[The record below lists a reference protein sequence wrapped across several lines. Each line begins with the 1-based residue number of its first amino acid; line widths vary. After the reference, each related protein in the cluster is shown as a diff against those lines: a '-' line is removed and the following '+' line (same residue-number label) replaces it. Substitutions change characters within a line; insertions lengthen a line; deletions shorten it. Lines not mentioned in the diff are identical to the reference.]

1 MAKKNRAFS
10 LEFKESV
17 AQRILNG
24 ESVSALHQELQI
36 KRSILYRWRDAYQ
49 KEGAAGLQRRVGRP
63 PGGQNPP
70 RFYRQPGGCRRPA
83 HPGVG
88 AEDLLAGHGN
98 RFFAKSLQ
106 ACKGIAPEEHRRWRD
121 SIYTEI
127 RSMMQL
133 EGFRAEHACEVAR
146 VSRAGFYREYAEHE
160 PRQADVDLR
169 DAIQRIAL
177 ANRYYG
183 YRRVTA
189 ELKYQGVVVN
199 HKRVLRLMR
208 ADNLLAVR
216 KRRFIFTTD
225 SSHTYAI
232 YPNLAARFTI
242 TGINQLWVADIT
254 YVRLRETF
262 LYVAIVLD
270 AFSRRVVGW
279 ELGEDLRAELALR
292 ALDRA
297 LAGRQIEAGIVH
309 HSDRG
314 VQYCCTAYVEKL
326 QAHGFI
332 ISMSRTGNPY
342 DNAKAESFMKTLKTE
357 EVYLKQYRDQEDA
370 RASIQRFIE
379 EVYNRKRLHSSLGYR
394 SPDVFEQQQDE
405 GAAQ

>member
-1 MAKKNRAFS
+1 
-10 LEFKESV
+10 
-17 AQRILNG
+17 
-24 ESVSALHQELQI
+24 
-36 KRSILYRWRDAYQ
+36 
-49 KEGAAGLQRRVGRP
+49 
-63 PGGQNPP
+63 
-70 RFYRQPGGCRRPA
+70 
-83 HPGVG
+83 
-88 AEDLLAGHGN
+88 
-98 RFFAKSLQ
+98 
-106 ACKGIAPEEHRRWRD
+106 
-121 SIYTEI
+121 
-127 RSMMQL
+127 MMQL

-146 VSRAGFYREYAEHE
+146 VSRAGFYRHYETHE
-160 PRQADVDLR
+160 PRQADVELR

-189 ELKYQGVVVN
+189 ELQHQGTVVN

-216 KRRFIFTTD
+216 KRRFVFTTD

-232 YPNLAARFTI
+232 YPNLAARLQV
-242 TGINQLWVADIT
+242 TGMNQLWVADIT

-262 LYVAIVLD
+262 LYLAIVLD

-279 ELGEDLRAELALR
+279 ELGEDLRGELAVR

-297 LAGRQIEAGIVH
+297 LADRPIEAGIVH

-314 VQYCCTAYVEKL
+314 VQYCCSAYVEKL
-326 QAHGFI
+326 RAHGFV

-357 EVYLKQYRDQEDA
+357 EVYLQKYRDQEDA

-379 EVYNRKRLHSSLGYR
+379 EVYNGKRLHSSLGYL
-394 SPDVFEQQQDE
+394 SPDTFEQRQDK

>member
-1 MAKKNRAFS
+1 
-10 LEFKESV
+10 
-17 AQRILNG
+17 
-24 ESVSALHQELQI
+24 
-36 KRSILYRWRDAYQ
+36 
-49 KEGAAGLQRRVGRP
+49 
-63 PGGQNPP
+63 
-70 RFYRQPGGCRRPA
+70 
-83 HPGVG
+83 
-88 AEDLLAGHGN
+88 
-98 RFFAKSLQ
+98 
-106 ACKGIAPEEHRRWRD
+106 
-121 SIYTEI
+121 
-127 RSMMQL
+127 MMQL

-146 VSRAGFYREYAEHE
+146 VSRAGFYRHYEEHE
-160 PRQADVDLR
+160 PRQADVELR
-169 DAIQRIAL
+169 DAIQKIAL

-189 ELKYQGVVVN
+189 ELHHQGTVVN

-216 KRRFIFTTD
+216 KRRFVFTTD

-232 YPNLAARFTI
+232 YPNLAARLVVM
-242 TGINQLWVADIT
+242 GINQLWVADIT

-262 LYVAIVLD
+262 LYLAIVLD

-279 ELGEDLRAELALR
+279 ELGEDLRGELAVR

-297 LAGRQIEAGIVH
+297 LADRPIEAGIVH

-314 VQYCCTAYVEKL
+314 VQYCCSAYVEKL
-326 QAHGFI
+326 QAHGFV

-357 EVYLKQYRDQEDA
+357 EVYLKQYRDLEDA

-379 EVYNRKRLHSSLGYR
+379 EVYNCKRLHSSLGYL
-394 SPDVFEQQQDE
+394 SPDTFEQRQDG